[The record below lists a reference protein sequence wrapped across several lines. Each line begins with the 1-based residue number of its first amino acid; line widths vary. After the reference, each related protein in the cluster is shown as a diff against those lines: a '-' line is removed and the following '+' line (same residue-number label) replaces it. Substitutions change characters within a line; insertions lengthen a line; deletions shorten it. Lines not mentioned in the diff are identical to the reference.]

1 MGMDLCEQVNSTA
14 LYRECGQLLEEIKHN
29 TEAAQMYEKGELF
42 DRAALLYIQALEF
55 DAAGKLLS
63 KIQTPKLFLQYGK
76 AREGR
81 GQFQEALEAY
91 EKARDVGSVVRL
103 LLNHLDRQ
111 AEAFE
116 LVGLTC
122 FA

>member
-1 MGMDLCEQVNSTA
+1 
-14 LYRECGQLLEEIKHN
+14 
-29 TEAAQMYEKGELF
+29 MYERGGLYDK
-42 DRAALLYIQALEF
+42 AASLYIEALEF
-55 DAAGKLLS
+55 DAAGKLLN

-81 GQFQEALEAY
+81 GQFREALAAY

-103 LLNHLDRQ
+103 LLVHLDRQ

-116 LVGLTC
+116 LVSFCGS
-122 FA
+122 